1 MGGARDELRCPSLG
15 STPWLEGL
23 TNKGK
28 VFNHST
34 SSLPLAAYNLT
45 ATKVKNKSKF
55 IFNLPHRHREEFGAW
70 NEREC
75 ASFIAL
81 Y

>member
-34 SSLPLAAYNLT
+34 SSLPLAAHNLT
-45 ATKVKNKSKF
+45 ATKVKNKNKF
-55 IFNLPHRHREEFGAW
+55 IFNLLTDTEKNLVPGVKG
-70 NEREC
+70 NVPP
-75 ASFIAL
+75 S
-81 Y
+81 